1 MKFEGTFT
9 VKTDVKTVWN
19 FLMDPNAIAHC
30 LPDLQEM
37 QVIDE
42 NRFNATIKAGVGFIK
57 GIFKFQ
63 FSIADRNPPIHA
75 KLIGHGTGT
84 GSVIDMD
91 TIFDLQEE
99 NGSTTMK
106 WAADAKIGG
115 MIAGVGSRLI
125 ESASAKTIKD
135 LFDAI
140 RKELEPGS

>member
-9 VKTDVKTVWN
+9 VKATKETVWK
-19 FLMDPNAIAHC
+19 FLMDPNAIARC

-42 NRFNATIKAGVGFIK
+42 DRFNATIKAGVGFIK

-84 GSVIDMD
+84 GSVIDME
-91 TIFDLQEE
+91 TVFDLQEE
-99 NGSTTMK
+99 NGGTSMK
-106 WAADAKIGG
+106 WVADAKVGG
-115 MIAGVGSRLI
+115 MIAGVGSRLM

-135 LFDAI
+135 LFDSI

>member
-9 VKTDVKTVWN
+9 VKADVKTVWN